1 MTTLEEGLRDHI
13 LGVPD
18 VAALVD
24 GRVYADE
31 APQEVG
37 DPFIVYQRIS
47 TVPTRAVQR
56 VVAVRARMQIECWGT
71 KKTDV
76 LALANALR
84 ASFRG
89 RGQLGQLDVID
100 AIADDERSDRN
111 AVFQLYRQSID
122 VFVTHKQ

>member
-37 DPFIVYQRIS
+37 DPFIVLQRVS

-76 LALANALR
+76 LALTNALR

>member
-1 MTTLEEGLRDHI
+1 
-13 LGVPD
+13 
-18 VAALVD
+18 
-24 GRVYADE
+24 
-31 APQEVG
+31 
-37 DPFIVYQRIS
+37 
-47 TVPTRAVQR
+47 
-56 VVAVRARMQIECWGT
+56 MQIECWGT

>member
-37 DPFIVYQRIS
+37 DPFIVLQRVS